1 MSFVKILSAFLL
13 SVIFTPVMIRIA
25 KKYNI
30 VDQPDNKLKSHK
42 DPTPYLGGIAIFLSI
57 LPFYIFDL
65 SFILP
70 ASILTFI
77 GLYDDIKDISPLLR
91 LLAEF
96 IVVSMSV
103 YMVGEIKNPFHF
115 ILLVITGTALINGV
129 NMVDGMDGVCAGTVI
144 ISLIFFAVILKNYDL
159 LIFVAA
165 IIGFLLY
172 NFYPAKIF
180 LGDAGSYL
188 LGFML
193 FYSFLFLSGKFGRD
207 GYFISFI
214 ITGFYFVD
222 LFYAVLRRLL
232 NKTSPFL
239 GDKEHI
245 YNKIR
250 RKYNIS
256 PILVS
261 FVTYIISFI
270 FGIIG
275 LIAWDFQVVG
285 VIIVI
290 VLFLFIGYHFKLY
303 KYEI

>member
-1 MSFVKILSAFLL
+1 
-13 SVIFTPVMIRIA
+13 MIRIA

-180 LGDAGSYL
+180 LGDAGSYF

>member
-180 LGDAGSYL
+180 LGDAGSYF

>member
-1 MSFVKILSAFLL
+1 MTFVKIISAFLL
-13 SVIFTPVMIRIA
+13 SVMLTPLMIKIA

-30 VDQPDNKLKSHK
+30 VDKPDNKLKSHK
-42 DPTPYLGGIAIFLSI
+42 EPTPYLGGIAIFLSI
-57 LPFYIFDL
+57 LPFYILDL
-65 SFILP
+65 GFILP

-77 GLYDDIKDISPLLR
+77 GLYDDMKNVSPFLR
-91 LLAEF
+91 LIAEF
-96 IVVSMSV
+96 IVVSMAV
-103 YMVGEIKNPFHF
+103 YMVGGIRNPYHF
-115 ILLVITGTALINGV
+115 VLLVITGIALVNGV

-144 ISLIFFAVILKNYDL
+144 ISLTFFAIISKNYDL
-159 LIFVAA
+159 LIFVSA

-193 FYSFLFLSGKFGRD
+193 FYSFSFLSGRSGRG
-207 GYFISFI
+207 GYFISLI
-214 ITGFYFVD
+214 ITGFFFVD

-232 NKTSPFL
+232 NKRSPFL

-245 YNKIR
+245 YDKIR
-250 RKYNIS
+250 KKYNIP
-256 PILVS
+256 PIKVS
-261 FVTYIISFI
+261 IVTYIISFV

-275 LIAWDFQVVG
+275 LIAWDFQVIG

-290 VLFLFIGYHFKLY
+290 AVFLFIGYHFELY
-303 KYEI
+303 KYQF

>member
-144 ISLIFFAVILKNYDL
+144 ISLIFL
-159 LIFVAA
+159 L
-165 IIGFLLY
+165 
-172 NFYPAKIF
+172 
-180 LGDAGSYL
+180 
-188 LGFML
+188 
-193 FYSFLFLSGKFGRD
+193 
-207 GYFISFI
+207 
-214 ITGFYFVD
+214 
-222 LFYAVLRRLL
+222 
-232 NKTSPFL
+232 
-239 GDKEHI
+239 
-245 YNKIR
+245 
-250 RKYNIS
+250 
-256 PILVS
+256 
-261 FVTYIISFI
+261 
-270 FGIIG
+270 
-275 LIAWDFQVVG
+275 
-285 VIIVI
+285 
-290 VLFLFIGYHFKLY
+290 
-303 KYEI
+303 